1 MAAEVVVMAPN
12 KKPLLLVVAAAVELR
27 VGAGA
32 VVEVAPNWK
41 VLPVAGAMVVAEVIA
56 GGALQF
62 PNRDLTDGGAAGLV
76 EGAVLLDSP
85 VNREAA
91 GATVLLLVSLLNTVA
106 DALALEGAEVE
117 AGCPKALVAVAL
129 PNMGLKVGR
138 AGVPSEAGAVAP
150 KMGLNTEARRGL
162 LLLVVSVVAVVVVVG
177 AGEEDG
183 AVSGLAIPNRL
194 APPRMG
200 TLLGALVTWLS
211 TWMKAEDMVLAGWE
225 REVGAGWNEEVGVG

>member
-1 MAAEVVVMAPN
+1 MAPN

-62 PNRDLTDGGAAGLV
+62 PNRDLTDGGAAGTT
-76 EGAVLLDSP
+76 EGTGAGAVLLDTP

-91 GATVLLLVSLLNTVA
+91 GATVLLLVSPLSNEA
-106 DALALEGAEVE
+106 DALAVEGAEVA
-117 AGCPKALVAVAL
+117 AGCPKALAVAL
-129 PNMGLKVGR
+129 PNMGLKVGT
-138 AGVPSEAGAVAP
+138 AGVLSGAEVAGVAGP

-162 LLLVVSVVAVVVVVG
+162 LLLVISVVAVG
-177 AGEEDG
+177 ASEEEG
-183 AVSGLAIPNRL
+183 AVSVLARPNKL
-194 APPRMG
+194 APPRVG